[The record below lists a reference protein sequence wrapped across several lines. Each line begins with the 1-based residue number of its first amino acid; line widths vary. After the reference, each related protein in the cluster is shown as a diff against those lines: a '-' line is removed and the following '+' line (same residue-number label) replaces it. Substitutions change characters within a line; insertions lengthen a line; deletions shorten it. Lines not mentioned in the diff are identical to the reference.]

1 MWKGK
6 KVIDITG
13 MKFGRLIAIKP
24 TNIRRGRGIVWSC
37 ICDCGKEHLTSSI
50 SLRKGICKSCGC
62 LKRYLTSERMKLE
75 ENLASFNN
83 LMYKY
88 KQGAKERNI
97 AFTLSK
103 EDFKQI
109 TKQNCYYCGIE
120 PKQIRKDRLHLNG
133 DYVHNGIDR
142 LDSSRGYILE
152 NCVPCCKVCN
162 YAKRNMSVNDFL
174 NWIKKVYN
182 YNLER
187 EL

>member
-24 TNIRRGRGIVWSC
+24 TNIRR
-37 ICDCGKEHLTSSI
+37 D
-50 SLRKGICKSCGC
+50 
-62 LKRYLTSERMKLE
+62 
-75 ENLASFNN
+75 
-83 LMYKY
+83 
-88 KQGAKERNI
+88 
-97 AFTLSK
+97 
-103 EDFKQI
+103 
-109 TKQNCYYCGIE
+109 CGIE